1 MWIKICRRA
10 IRAKVKLSQL
20 LPGQWLPWET
30 QGEENEGG
38 APGEDGVYLCTCV
51 LVYLCTCVLGRGVWQ
66 LGGEGVGK
74 EWSFE
79 GDGTIMID
87 LVPAASL
94 FALYIFARPM
104 ICPRICGTCI
114 CFKCH
119 PNNHWCKLVWE
130 VWDISGP
137 IGNLNC
143 WPNKLEFNEKKVY
156 KVTTLRTFFPL
167 WKTLTEEVSTKGS

>member
-1 MWIKICRRA
+1 MCYDLCRNVLFSNAR
-10 IRAKVKLSQL
+10 K
-20 LPGQWLPWET
+20 GQIVTTATWAV
-30 QGEENEGG
+30 
-38 APGEDGVYLCTCV
+38 APMGNPRRRKWGRSSWGRWGVFVYLCTCV
-51 LVYLCTCVLGRGVWQ
+51 LARGVWQ

-143 WPNKLEFNEKKVY
+143 WPNKLEFNEKMVY
-156 KVTTLRTFFPL
+156 KITSLRTFFPL
-167 WKTLTEEVSTKGS
+167 WKTLTEEVSTTMS

>member
-1 MWIKICRRA
+1 MGNPRR
-10 IRAKVKLSQL
+10 RKWGRSSW
-20 LPGQWLPWET
+20 GRW
-30 QGEENEGG
+30 
-38 APGEDGVYLCTCV
+38 GVF
-51 LVYLCTCVLGRGVWQ
+51 VYLCTCVLGRGVWQ

-119 PNNHWCKLVWE
+119 PNNHWCKLVWK

-156 KVTTLRTFFPL
+156 KI
-167 WKTLTEEVSTKGS
+167 KTLVEPSFHYDKHSLSMFRQQYHRNSHWRINEMHI

>member
-1 MWIKICRRA
+1 MYSNTQWSKCESRFVGEQYAQRSNCHNCYLGSGSHGKPKEKKM
-10 IRAKVKLSQL
+10 REEL
-20 LPGQWLPWET
+20 LGKM
-30 QGEENEGG
+30 G
-38 APGEDGVYLCTCV
+38 CICV
-51 LVYLCTCVLGRGVWQ
+51 LVYLCTLEMGMTIRR
-66 LGGEGVGK
+66 EGVGK

-119 PNNHWCKLVWE
+119 PNNHWCKLVWK

-143 WPNKLEFNEKKVY
+143 WPNKLEFNEKMVY
-156 KVTTLRTFFPL
+156 IL
-167 WKTLTEEVSTKGS
+167 